1 MLKIT
6 AGPTESAA
14 PERLSGERAAQHYA
28 AIVKSSADAILS
40 KDLNGVIMSWNHG
53 AELLFGYTAEEAV
66 GKPVTIL
73 IPVER
78 HDEEPRI
85 LERIRRGESI
95 DHYETIRR
103 RKDGSLLDISLTVS
117 PIKNEKGEI
126 VAASKIARD
135 ITESKRAQARQQL
148 LLREMDHRVKNLFAL
163 SISVL
168 NLSGRSANSVPQL
181 VESAGA
187 RLSALAR
194 AHALTLSHG
203 PDAAPRSITVTTL
216 HSLIEAIFEPHRG
229 EGENRRLSIVGCD
242 IEISGSVI
250 SSLAL
255 LLNEFAT
262 NSVKYGALSATAG
275 RIQIHCADRAGAIV
289 ISWTELGGPPIPS
302 PIGNAGFG
310 DFLVRATA
318 AGQLGGEIS
327 RDWKPE
333 GLVIRLSV
341 PRERLTG

>member
-1 MLKIT
+1 VRRCYGRGARHRCSAGATAHLGVLKIT
-6 AGPTESAA
+6 AGPPGPAA

-28 AIVKSSADAILS
+28 AIVESSADPILS

-203 PDAAPRSITVTTL
+203 PDAAPRSIDAAF
-216 HSLIEAIFEPHRG
+216 SHRG
-229 EGENRRLSIVGCD
+229 D
-242 IEISGSVI
+242 
-250 SSLAL
+250 
-255 LLNEFAT
+255 
-262 NSVKYGALSATAG
+262 
-275 RIQIHCADRAGAIV
+275 H
-289 ISWTELGGPPIPS
+289 
-302 PIGNAGFG
+302 
-310 DFLVRATA
+310 
-318 AGQLGGEIS
+318 
-327 RDWKPE
+327 
-333 GLVIRLSV
+333 
-341 PRERLTG
+341 